1 MIAARL
7 QSESFRAMGTLCV
20 VSVAT
25 RRDSDAR
32 RALAAG
38 RAEVIACE
46 QALSRF
52 DPTSDL
58 SRLNASAGAWTPVGG
73 RLLEALQAGLQAREE
88 TNGRFDPTI
97 LPALVAA
104 GYDRSFER
112 LAERPPRPTSGWLPG
127 GSIEVNVSAASAHVE
142 AGVLV
147 DLGGIGKGYSATR
160 AIAALRA
167 AQPDVEGALVDL
179 GGDIAI
185 WGTPPGGG
193 LWRISVADPR
203 RHESVLGVLELAGGG
218 VATSGPERRRF
229 GPDRRLHHLI
239 DPTSGTSAEG
249 GPLAVTVVAADA
261 TSAEAHATALAVTPL
276 ADSAEYLRE
285 RPGLGAVLVGNAGR
299 PLIAGAVRFTM
310 DQPRLRVTIPGIAAG
325 SGRT

>member
-1 MIAARL
+1 MADLRANPHAAHRSQTPSRSKGRATTSSSGRATTAPTGVRVIAARL

-104 GYDRSFER
+104 GCDRSFER

-218 VATSGPERRRF
+218 VATSGRNAAALGRIEGCTTSSTRRAAHRQRVARWRS
-229 GPDRRLHHLI
+229 PWSRRTPRRPR
-239 DPTSGTSAEG
+239 PT
-249 GPLAVTVVAADA
+249 
-261 TSAEAHATALAVTPL
+261 
-276 ADSAEYLRE
+276 
-285 RPGLGAVLVGNAGR
+285 
-299 PLIAGAVRFTM
+299 
-310 DQPRLRVTIPGIAAG
+310 PRRW
-325 SGRT
+325 R